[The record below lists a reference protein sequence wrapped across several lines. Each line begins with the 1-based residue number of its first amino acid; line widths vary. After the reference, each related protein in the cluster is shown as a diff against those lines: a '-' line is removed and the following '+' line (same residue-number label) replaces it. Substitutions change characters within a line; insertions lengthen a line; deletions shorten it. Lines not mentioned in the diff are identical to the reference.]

1 MANINERIRHR
12 RNALGLT
19 LVDVADK
26 LGVKEATAQRY
37 ESGAIKTIKH
47 DIIVKL
53 AEILKCD
60 PAYLMGW
67 QNEPIKKSVPEQE
80 SENLIRKFTAL
91 DQKGKHTVRTVL
103 EVEYERCMK
112 QRMEPIAAHNDDMSD
127 EQLKLM
133 MEDID
138 EL

>member
-1 MANINERIRHR
+1 MVNINDRIRQR
-12 RNALGLT
+12 RTALGLT
-19 LVDVADK
+19 LLEVADK
-26 LGVKEATAQRY
+26 LGVKEATVQRY

-47 DIIVKL
+47 EVVVKL

-67 QNEPIKKSVPEQE
+67 QNEPTKKISQLDEM
-80 SENLIRKFTAL
+80 IRKYNVL
-91 DQKGKHTVRTVL
+91 DERGKHTVRTVL
-103 EVEYERCMK
+103 NVEYDRCMK
-112 QRMEPIAAHNDDMSD
+112 QRMEPVAAHNDDMSD

-133 MEDID
+133 AEDLD

>member
-1 MANINERIRHR
+1 
-12 RNALGLT
+12 
-19 LVDVADK
+19 VDVADK